1 MKSSRRRKGRARDW
15 IHWILIAMQAQILQF
30 GESKLLA
37 WCAGEAHI
45 ANPCQFQVSCLY
57 KMFFRFFRS
66 WEKHTCAISNLLLA
80 ATSPSSMRSQRVECW
95 PHAIILCRSCT
106 LSRAVWPVWLDVFFL
121 FLSIFFLFFF
131 LFSCFFFTNSCLF
144 FCLKII
150 FEILHTLKLFK
161 FEKLYKL
168 EKWSYLK
175 VEWISKFQNSNNFKI
190 WMNFEQ
196 ILSFE
201 HFLKIWLIYDFT
213 NKFWILYDF
222 WILNKFKIEHF

>member
-37 WCAGEAHI
+37 WCAGEAHR

-121 FLSIFFLFFF
+121 FLSIFFSF
-131 LFSCFFFTNSCLF
+131 LFSFFVFLFYVFLFIFLFKNNFRNSAHF
-144 FCLKII
+144 KIVQVWKNVQIGKMVI
-150 FEILHTLKLFK
+150 FESWMNFK
-161 FEKLYKL
+161 
-168 EKWSYLK
+168 
-175 VEWISKFQNSNNFKI
+175 ISKFEQFQNLNEF
-190 WMNFEQ
+190 WTNFEFWTF
-196 ILSFE
+196 FE
-201 HFLKIWLIYDFT
+201 NLIDLWFY
-213 NKFWILYDF
+213 
-222 WILNKFKIEHF
+222 E